1 MEFSHKPVMLD
12 ECLNGLNLKDG
23 GVYVDLTIGG
33 AGHSSEI
40 LARTKNSHLFGF
52 DQDAEALSASSTRL
66 TKQFNKSRFTLIHS
80 NFSNF
85 KNELLARGI
94 SEVDGILIDLG
105 VSSYQLDNP
114 ERGFSFRFDGP
125 LDMRMNQDNALSAEV
140 IVNTYSAAQLKQI
153 ISDYGE
159 ERFASTISRH
169 IELARKEKPIKTT
182 QELKEIIL
190 KAVPRYK
197 GNDGSSNIQRTFQA
211 IRIEVN
217 GELSIIKQT
226 ILDAVDMLKVGGRLA
241 ILTFHSLE
249 DRIVKQ
255 TFKSLATNCTCPP
268 EFPVCVC
275 GGKNAR
281 VTLINSKPITASS
294 SEQRENSRS
303 TCAKLRVIEKIK

>member
-140 IVNTYSAAQLKQI
+140 VVNTYSAAQLKQI

-197 GNDGSSNIQRTFQA
+197 GNDGSSNVQRTFQA

-226 ILDAVDMLKVGGRLA
+226 ILDAVDML
-241 ILTFHSLE
+241 
-249 DRIVKQ
+249 
-255 TFKSLATNCTCPP
+255 
-268 EFPVCVC
+268 
-275 GGKNAR
+275 
-281 VTLINSKPITASS
+281 
-294 SEQRENSRS
+294 
-303 TCAKLRVIEKIK
+303 

>member
-140 IVNTYSAAQLKQI
+140 VVNTYSAAQLKQI

-159 ERFASTISRH
+159 ERFASTIARH

-197 GNDGSSNIQRTFQA
+197 GNDGSSNVQRTFQA

-275 GGKNAR
+275 GGENAR
-281 VTLINSKPITASS
+281 VTLINSKPINASS